1 MFICIKYNYM
11 IFFIGFMGVGKS
23 TIANELSEILDINVI
38 DTDQEIEN
46 LENNSISN
54 IFNKNGEFYFRKA
67 ESKLL
72 RNLDSKKKKIIACG
86 GGLPLFHDNMNY
98 INEHGISIYLK
109 ADLNFIYNRLKKQK
123 KKRPLIKNLTN
134 TELKKFILNKSK
146 EREKVYE
153 KAKYIVNINNKEKKE
168 ILREIS
174 SLIFPL

>member
-1 MFICIKYNYM
+1 
-11 IFFIGFMGVGKS
+11 
-23 TIANELSEILDINVI
+23 
-38 DTDQEIEN
+38 
-46 LENNSISN
+46 
-54 IFNKNGEFYFRKA
+54 
-67 ESKLL
+67 
-72 RNLDSKKKKIIACG
+72 
-86 GGLPLFHDNMNY
+86 MNY